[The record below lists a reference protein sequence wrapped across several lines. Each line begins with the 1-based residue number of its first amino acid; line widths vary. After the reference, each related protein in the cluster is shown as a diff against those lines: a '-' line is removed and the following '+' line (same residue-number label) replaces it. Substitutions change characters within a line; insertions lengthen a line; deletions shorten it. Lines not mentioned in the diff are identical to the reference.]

1 MTFALRL
8 TAILAFAALAGC
20 GANDNDP
27 GPGGV
32 TVGEARALDEAAE
45 MLEKR
50 GRSPADEN
58 AEQAERLRRAQA
70 QARTSGQPPE
80 QAPRQVAASAPE

>member
-1 MTFALRL
+1 MTARLRL
-8 TAILAFAALAGC
+8 VTILLPVVLSAC

-32 TVGEARALDEAAE
+32 TVGEAKALDEAAE

-50 GRSPADEN
+50 GRSPADAN
-58 AEQAERLRRAQA
+58 AEQAERLRQAQA
-70 QARTSGQPPE
+70 QNGSD
-80 QAPRQVAASAPE
+80 VHAPE

>member
-1 MTFALRL
+1 MTLALRL
-8 TAILAFAALAGC
+8 FAMLSLVALAGC

-32 TVGEARALDEAAE
+32 TVGEAKALDEAAE

-58 AEQAERLRRAQA
+58 AEQAERMRQAQA
-70 QARTSGQPPE
+70 QRQSAQAAGQTDTN
-80 QAPRQVAASAPE
+80 APQ